1 MQRKYLVEI
10 TKVAERDATS
20 IFAYIVRDNPDAAV
34 KWIEE
39 IERQIDSLET
49 FPERSPIIPESKE
62 LGRQYHHLI
71 FGNYRTI
78 FRIQGSKVIIMR
90 VVHGARLLNLE
101 IFEK

>member
-1 MQRKYLVEI
+1 MRRKYLVEI
-10 TKVAERDATS
+10 TKVAERDASS
-20 IFAYIVRDNPDAAV
+20 IFAYIARDNRDAAV

-39 IERQIDSLET
+39 IESQINSLET
-49 FPERSPIIPESKE
+49 FPERCSIIPETRE
-62 LGRQYHHLI
+62 LGREYHHLI

-90 VVHGARLLNLE
+90 VVHGARLLNPE

>member
-1 MQRKYLVEI
+1 MRGKYLVEI
-10 TKVAERDATS
+10 TKVAERDASS
-20 IFAYIVRDNPDAAV
+20 IFAYIARNNPSAAV

-49 FPERSPIIPESKE
+49 FPERCPIIPETKE

-78 FRIQGSKVIIMR
+78 FRVQGSKVIIMR

-101 IFEK
+101 LFEK